1 MLGQYFDKPFVG
13 CTINRPL
20 LKKDL
25 QAAVVTRLYQR
36 PFFRPGFDSDRYS
49 HKTNLAST

>member
-1 MLGQYFDKPFVG
+1 MFGQNFDKPVVG
-13 CTINRPL
+13 GSVYRPL
-20 LKKDL
+20 LKKNR
-25 QAAVVTRLYQR
+25 QAAVVTSLYQR